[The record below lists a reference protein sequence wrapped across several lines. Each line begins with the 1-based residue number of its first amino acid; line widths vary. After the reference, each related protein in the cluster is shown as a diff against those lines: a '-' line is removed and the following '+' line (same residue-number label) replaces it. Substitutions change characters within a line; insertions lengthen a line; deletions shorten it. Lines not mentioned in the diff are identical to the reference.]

1 MYQYYYYDFND
12 EFYLF
17 SFSVPCGDL
26 LSFVNAMSPLDEQ
39 QSARFIRHI
48 LEGLEYL
55 HNRNIILINIAVSS
69 SEYFADSYSVCYYC
83 ALKINIL
90 EQN

>member
-1 MYQYYYYDFND
+1 M
-12 EFYLF
+12 
-17 SFSVPCGDL
+17 

-69 SEYFADSYSVCYYC
+69 ALPSEYFADSYSVCYYC
-83 ALKINIL
+83 ALK
-90 EQN
+90 